1 MHNKLFTKIL
11 FDQSIK
17 SFLEK
22 GLHLGCKFDNNAQ
35 SSLNIFCMLSK
46 NLAWLR
52 RSYISTVSG
61 IYSTQQVQ
69 VAVAVDPFVTL
80 TIVST
85 GTVEAAFGIAL
96 DLVVTVVTAL
106 PIIEFNEN

>member
-1 MHNKLFTKIL
+1 M
-11 FDQSIK
+11 
-17 SFLEK
+17 
-22 GLHLGCKFDNNAQ
+22 
-35 SSLNIFCMLSK
+35 
-46 NLAWLR
+46 
-52 RSYISTVSG
+52 SG

-85 GTVEAAFGIAL
+85 GTDEAAFGIAL

-106 PIIEFNEN
+106 PTIEFHEK